1 MMRGLSLSEQ
11 HQKLLL
17 DRSRAGGMSMAL
29 LDPVLN
35 INSTRGHCTS
45 IRQDG
50 CAKSC
55 SQVLLTGQGLPTA
68 SSPGAFV
75 DKRMFPF
82 KADLL
87 PGGAWSQDSLCRP

>member
-50 CAKSC
+50 VRE
-55 SQVLLTGQGLPTA
+55 VLLTGPAHRSGTA
-68 SSPGAFV
+68 Y
-75 DKRMFPF
+75 
-82 KADLL
+82 
-87 PGGAWSQDSLCRP
+87 SQLSRSICR